1 MLGYTVEQLLQIRLP
16 GLLAPEYRP
25 RFDDYLAILQE
36 HQTASGLTT
45 LLAKSGKRTI
55 WEYHNLL
62 QRDGTAPV
70 VFSIVRD
77 VTEARRTQRK
87 LRRSANLNRAIAAR
101 QLAEEKLGQ
110 SHRSASL
117 LWSVA
122 HTFNNSGSL
131 TEALQSAVDGI
142 VEGLSCDVALCF
154 LEKDGKLPLAAIS
167 RTPAAAN
174 FPEIPIHR
182 LGQCLCGLAME
193 LASPV
198 YSSDIC
204 ADPRCTWAE
213 CKQAGLR
220 SFAALPLR
228 TVTGT
233 RGVLGLGSAA
243 PRNFSQDALLLEA
256 LAAEVSLM
264 MNNAVL
270 LQDASQRT
278 SELERE
284 IADRKRTQ
292 EALRESE
299 ERYRR
304 VIELAGEGI
313 WMYDAHARIT
323 WVNPQMAQ
331 MLGYTIDEIRGRPAL
346 DFIVPESVGLVQS
359 HIQRRM
365 QGMSDHYEVKFRHK
379 DGSGI
384 WGLVNATAMRDAEG
398 KTVGGVGMVSNIS
411 ERKRTEEELFNSRQL
426 LQSVLD
432 NIPQRVFWKD
442 RNLKFV
448 ACNKPFALDSGYQS
462 SEDVLGKTDYEM
474 SWAANADLYR
484 ADDRDVMQS
493 GKPKIGYEEPQ
504 NKPDGTQ
511 SWLVTSKLPMVDLNG
526 QVIGVLGTYED
537 ISDRKRAEEA
547 LRRSEAGL
555 REFERV
561 VENLDEMIVVVD
573 REYRNV
579 IANPAFLKYW
589 GKTKEQVIGHPVA
602 DVTGQEFFATVVKTV
617 LDDCFQ
623 GNLIHLERSQSFPGM
638 GMRELAITYLPVEG
652 LGGIDRVA
660 CIFHDITDR
669 KRAEEAL
676 RRSETQLRSF
686 VENAPYA
693 ITRASVAENRFLEAN
708 PAAIKMLGCDS
719 KAEVLGLKLSDLYVD
734 PDGRKAF
741 LTRLLKNADPI
752 DVELRWK
759 RKNGTPLTISGSTWI
774 TRDEASGE
782 DVVEGIFDD
791 ITERRLL
798 EEQFLH
804 AQKMEAVGRLA
815 GGVAHDFNNL
825 LEVILGYADM
835 LAEVEKDPAN
845 QRKLEAITS
854 AARRAADLTG
864 QLLAFSRKQVLE
876 FKLLS
881 LNSVVSDTDRM
892 LRRLIGEDIRLR
904 LHLQSNLALAK
915 ADPAQVE
922 QVIMNLAVNA
932 RDAMPNG
939 GELLIETANVTVD
952 ENAASPGN
960 IPPPGYY
967 VMLAVSD
974 TGAGMDS
981 DTQAHIFDPFFTTKP
996 AGKGTGL
1003 GLATVYGIVKQSGGC
1018 IRVVSQVGQGAR
1030 FEIFLPQVEGTAD
1043 SLKPPKRSTEVRGGD
1058 ETILLAEDSAALRA
1072 FLCENL
1078 EKLGY
1083 KVLPARDGPEA
1094 LHLAEHEPIPIH
1106 LLITDVVMPGMS
1118 GPDLVTRMKELRP
1131 DIRVL
1136 LMSGYPEDEAGRNPA
1151 FDPQSFL
1158 QKPFEMADL
1167 AQKIRTA
1174 LTANPKN
1181 RR

>member
-1 MLGYTVEQLLQIRLP
+1 MQPSGAPDRSKENGPEHIRVRASARRFPVDRLHHSLPHQSQDLLCTHDLSGRILSIHSPQPQVLGYTVEELLQIRLP

-25 RFDDYLAILQE
+25 RLDDYLRIIQQ

-45 LLAKSGKRTI
+45 LLTKSGKRTI
-55 WEYHNLL
+55 CEYHSLL
-62 QRDGTAPV
+62 QRGGAAPV
-70 VFSIVRD
+70 VFAIVRD
-77 VTEARRTQRK
+77 VTETRRTERK
-87 LRRSANLNRAIAAR
+87 LRRSADLN
-101 QLAEEKLGQ
+101 
-110 SHRSASL
+110 
-117 LWSVA
+117 
-122 HTFNNSGSL
+122 
-131 TEALQSAVDGI
+131 
-142 VEGLSCDVALCF
+142 
-154 LEKDGKLPLAAIS
+154 
-167 RTPAAAN
+167 
-174 FPEIPIHR
+174 
-182 LGQCLCGLAME
+182 
-193 LASPV
+193 
-198 YSSDIC
+198 
-204 ADPRCTWAE
+204 
-213 CKQAGLR
+213 
-220 SFAALPLR
+220 
-228 TVTGT
+228 
-233 RGVLGLGSAA
+233 
-243 PRNFSQDALLLEA
+243 
-256 LAAEVSLM
+256 
-264 MNNAVL
+264 
-270 LQDASQRT
+270 
-278 SELERE
+278 
-284 IADRKRTQ
+284 RTQ
-292 EALRESE
+292 EALRASE

-313 WMYDAHARIT
+313 WMYDAQARVT

-331 MLGYTIDEIRGRPAL
+331 MLGYTVDEILGRPAL
-346 DFIVPESVGLVQS
+346 DFIAPESVDLVRAK
-359 HIQRRM
+359 IQRRM
-365 QGMSDHYEVKFRHK
+365 QGISDHYEVKFRHQ

-384 WGLVNATAMRDAEG
+384 WGLVNATSLRDVEG
-398 KTVGGVGMVSNIS
+398 KVVGGVGMVSNIA
-411 ERKRTEEELFNSRQL
+411 ERKRAEEELFNSRQL

-448 ACNKPFALDSGYQS
+448 ACNRPFALDSGYLS
-462 SEDVLGKTDYEM
+462 SDDVLGKTDYEM

-484 ADDRDVMQS
+484 ADDLDVMQS
-493 GKPKIGYEEPQ
+493 GKPKIRYEEPQ

-573 REYRNV
+573 HEYRHV
-579 IANPAFLKYW
+579 IANPVFLKYW
-589 GKTKEQVIGHPVA
+589 GKTKEQVIGHSVA
-602 DVTGQEFFATVVKTV
+602 EVTGQEFFATVAKIV
-617 LDDCFQ
+617 LDECFQ
-623 GNLIHLERSQSFPGM
+623 GKLIHRERSQPFPGM
-638 GMRELAITYLPVEG
+638 GERELAITYLPVEG
-652 LGGIDRVA
+652 PGGIDRVA

-693 ITRASVAENRFLEAN
+693 ITRASIQGNRFLDAN
-708 PAAIKMLGCDS
+708 PAAIRILGYDS
-719 KAEVLGLKLSDLYVD
+719 KAEVLALKLSDVYVD
-734 PDGRKAF
+734 PHGREEF
-741 LTRLLKNADPI
+741 LSRLMASSEPI
-752 DVELRWK
+752 DVELRWR
-759 RKNGTPLTISGSTWI
+759 RKNGSPLTIRGSTWI
-774 TRDEASGE
+774 THDTLNGE
-782 DVVEGIFDD
+782 EVVEGIFDD
-791 ITERRLL
+791 VTERRLL
-798 EEQFLH
+798 EEQFLQ

-835 LAEVEKDPAN
+835 LTEVEKDPAR

-854 AARRAADLTG
+854 AAHRAASLTG

-915 ADPAQVE
+915 ADPAQIE

-952 ENAASPGN
+952 ESTASPGN
-960 IPPPGYY
+960 IPPPGSY
-967 VMLAVSD
+967 VMLAASD
-974 TGAGMDS
+974 TGLGMDS
-981 DTQAHIFDPFFTTKP
+981 ETQAHIFDPFFTTKP

-1018 IRVVSQVGQGAR
+1018 IRVVSEVGRGAR

-1043 SLKPPKRSTEVRGGD
+1043 SLKPPKRTTEVRGGN

-1078 EKLGY
+1078 QKLGY

-1118 GPDLVTRMKELRP
+1118 GPDLVSQMKSLRP
-1131 DIRVL
+1131 EIKVL
-1136 LMSGYPEDEAGRNPA
+1136 LMSGYPEDQAGRNPD

-1167 AQKIRTA
+1167 SQKIRTA
-1174 LTANPKN
+1174 LSSNAKKH
-1181 RR
+1181 R